1 MLEQSFAEQ
10 FATEWIEAWNSHDLE
25 RILAHYTDDFEMTTP
40 YIIQITGESSGCLK
54 GKEAVGA
61 YWAKGLSRS
70 PNLQFEL
77 LELLIGVN
85 SLTLYYQN
93 HRGQFVAEVLHI
105 AADGKVEKA
114 FAHYTS

>member
-1 MLEQSFAEQ
+1 MLEQAFAEQ
-10 FATEWIEAWNSHDLE
+10 FAAEWIEAWNSHDLQ
-25 RILAHYTDDFEMTTP
+25 RILTHYTDDFEMCTP
-40 YIIQITGESSGCLK
+40 YIAQLTGEASGTLK

-61 YWAKGLSRS
+61 YWAKGLQRT

-93 HRGQFVAEVLHI
+93 HRGQFVAEVLHF
-105 AADGKVEKA
+105 AENGKVEKA
-114 FAHYTS
+114 FAHYAS

>member
-1 MLEQSFAEQ
+1 MLEQTFAEQ
-10 FATEWIEAWNSHDLE
+10 FAADWIEAWNSHDLD
-25 RILAHYTDDFEMTTP
+25 RILAHYTEDFEMTTP
-40 YIIQITGESSGCLK
+40 YIIQAAGEPSGRLK
-54 GKEAVGA
+54 GKEAVGT
-61 YWAKGLSRS
+61 YWGKGLQRS
-70 PNLQFEL
+70 PSLHFEL

-93 HRGQFVAEVLHI
+93 HRGQFVAEVLHF